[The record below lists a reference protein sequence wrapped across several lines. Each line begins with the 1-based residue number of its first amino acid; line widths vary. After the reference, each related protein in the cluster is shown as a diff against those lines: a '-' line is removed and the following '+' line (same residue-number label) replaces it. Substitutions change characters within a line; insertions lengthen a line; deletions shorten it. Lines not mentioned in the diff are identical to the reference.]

1 MALYG
6 MIAYPIHSGAWA
18 ANSLES
24 AIKYLVLSAVAS
36 ATMLFGMALI
46 YAATGSLGFLDIA
59 VSTGALFYLGLL
71 IAVRRRRRSNCRLV
85 PFHLWTARCVSGRSA
100 TGSGLSCDTWQGR
113 GSGVRD
119 SAV

>member
-1 MALYG
+1 

-46 YAATGSLGFLDIA
+46 YAATGSLGFLHIA

-71 IAVRRRRRSNCRLV
+71 MLFVGAAFKLSLV
-85 PFHLWTARCVSGRSA
+85 PFHLWTPRCISGRSA

-113 GSGVRD
+113 GSGVCD